1 MSTPDDVNVWIGLD
15 VGEEDH
21 FADVL
26 NDDGQSLFA
35 RSIANDEADL
45 VALLERAGEHG
56 TPGLVV
62 DQPGSIAQL
71 AIVVAARHQVSV
83 AYVPGL
89 VMRRAADLYPG
100 EAKTDRR
107 DAFVIAD
114 TARTRRRSVHWL
126 DAGSDELLD
135 QLRVLNGF
143 DVDLA
148 ADLTRLTN
156 RLRDSLV
163 AVSPALERAMGARLH
178 QAGVRDLVAG
188 SRPDCA
194 ASRRP
199 IQDHHDRKK
208 RSPRVAGKV
217 TDAVMA
223 ALDAQ
228 TVTMPAERAVG
239 RVIGE
244 LAVELDRIHARRDAL
259 AGEIEEVFLAHPF
272 GQVLVTLPGIGPRT
286 GARILAE
293 IGDGIRFAN
302 GSKLASYAGLAPV
315 TRQSGTSVRGESQ
328 SRRGNH
334 RLKNAMFLAAFAS
347 LRSPASKTFYDRKRA
362 EGKKHNAAV
371 ICPARRRCDVIL
383 AMLRDLETYRA
394 PATTPT
400 EENTRS
406 LLEPLDNNMGTPP
419 SGAPRPPRARGGAI
433 SFRAQ
438 LNGVASPGPG
448 RARTTPTTG
457 QQTERPAGTTRPT
470 RQAV

>member
-1 MSTPDDVNVWIGLD
+1 MSTPDDVDVWIGLD
-15 VGEEDH
+15 VGKEDH

-26 NDDGQSLFA
+26 DDEGVSLFA
-35 RSIANDEADL
+35 RSVANDETDL
-45 VALLERAGEHG
+45 VALIEAARQHG
-56 TPGLVV
+56 TPGLVI

-71 AIVVAARHQVSV
+71 AIAVAAQHQVPV

-126 DAGSDELLD
+126 DTHNDELLD

-163 AVSPALERAMGARLH
+163 AVSPALERAVGSRLH
-178 QAGVRDLVAG
+178 QAGVRDLLAKFPTPTALRAAG
-188 SRPDCA
+188 RA
-194 ASRRP
+194 R
-199 IQDHHDRKK
+199 ITTIVKK
-208 RSPRVAGKV
+208 RSPRIAVKVA
-217 TDAVMA
+217 DAVMA

-228 TVTMPAERAVG
+228 SVTMPAEQAVG
-239 RVIGE
+239 RVIAE
-244 LAVELDRIHARRDAL
+244 LAVELDRIHTRRDAL
-259 AGEIEEVFLAHPF
+259 ATEIEEVFLAHPF

-293 IGDGIRFAN
+293 IGDGTRFAN

-315 TRQSGTSVRGESQ
+315 TRQSGTSIRGESQ

-347 LRSPASKTFYDRKRA
+347 LRSPESKAFYDRKRA

-371 ICPARRRCDVIL
+371 ICLARRRCDVIL
-383 AMLRDLETYRA
+383 AMLRNLEPYRTPEA
-394 PATTPT
+394 TVDETTPI
-400 EENTRS
+400 
-406 LLEPLDNNMGTPP
+406 
-419 SGAPRPPRARGGAI
+419 AA
-433 SFRAQ
+433 
-438 LNGVASPGPG
+438 
-448 RARTTPTTG
+448 
-457 QQTERPAGTTRPT
+457 
-470 RQAV
+470 

>member
-1 MSTPDDVNVWIGLD
+1 VSTPDEVDVWVGLD
-15 VGEEDH
+15 VGKEEH

-26 NDDGQSLFA
+26 DDEGESLFA
-35 RSIANDEADL
+35 RSVANEEADL
-45 VALLERAGEHG
+45 VALLERAATHG
-56 TPGLVV
+56 TPGLVI

-71 AIVVAARHQVSV
+71 AIAVAARGEVPV

-156 RLRDSLV
+156 RLRDALV
-163 AVSPALERAMGARLH
+163 SVSPALERAIGSRLH
-178 QAGVRDLVAG
+178 QAGVRDLIAKFPTPTALRAAG
-188 SRPDCA
+188 RA
-194 ASRRP
+194 RIIATV
-199 IQDHHDRKK
+199 KK
-208 RSPRVAGKV
+208 RSPRVAAKV
-217 TDAVMA
+217 TDAVVA

-228 TVTMPAERAVG
+228 TVTMPAETAVG

-244 LAVELDRIHARRDAL
+244 LAVELDRLHARRDAL
-259 AGEIEEVFLAHPF
+259 AAEIEEVFLAHPF
-272 GQVLVTLPGIGPRT
+272 GQALVTLPGIGPRT

-293 IGDGIRFAN
+293 IGDGTRFAN

-315 TRQSGTSVRGESQ
+315 TRQSGTSIRGESQ

-347 LRSPASKTFYDRKRA
+347 LRSSESKAFYDRKRA

-371 ICPARRRCDVIL
+371 ICLARRRCDVIL
-383 AMLRDLETYRA
+383 AMLRNLEPYRA
-394 PATTPT
+394 PVTTPADD
-400 EENTRS
+400 NT
-406 LLEPLDNNMGTPP
+406 PI
-419 SGAPRPPRARGGAI
+419 AA
-433 SFRAQ
+433 
-438 LNGVASPGPG
+438 
-448 RARTTPTTG
+448 
-457 QQTERPAGTTRPT
+457 
-470 RQAV
+470 